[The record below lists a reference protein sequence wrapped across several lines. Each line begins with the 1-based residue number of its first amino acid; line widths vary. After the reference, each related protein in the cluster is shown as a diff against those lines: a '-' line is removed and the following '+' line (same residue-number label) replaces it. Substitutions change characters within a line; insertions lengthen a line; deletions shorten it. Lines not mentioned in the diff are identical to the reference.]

1 MENKDIK
8 WLFAW
13 HDLTKDE
20 RAWML
25 AKVAAVPG
33 EPVRETIIRAQ
44 AIKETL

>member
-1 MENKDIK
+1 MENTNAIK
-8 WLFAW
+8 WP
-13 HDLTKDE
+13 DLTKDG
-20 RAWML
+20 RAWLL